1 MDTFGK
7 KLRDA
12 RETKDL
18 SQAELAKKI
27 NSYHSIIGKYE
38 RDEVKPTI
46 DVVKKLADALDTT
59 AGYLL
64 GETEDR
70 ELLKDPSM
78 LQRLNDIARFEERD
92 KSHIIYT
99 LDAMINNVKLKAI
112 TSGF

>member
-7 KLRDA
+7 KLREG
-12 RETKDL
+12 REAKGF
-18 SQAELAKKI
+18 SQAELARQIK
-27 NSYHSIIGKYE
+27 SHHSIVGKYE

-46 DVVKKLADALDTT
+46 DVVKKLADVLDTT
-59 AGYLL
+59 VGYLL

-78 LQRLNDIARFEERD
+78 MKRLNDIAKLPEQD
-92 KSHIIYT
+92 KQCIPYA

-112 TSGF
+112 Q